1 MNFTVNS
8 NSSTLKKKRK
18 NAIGYEFLQH
28 DSFFRFNFS
37 FDSLMM
43 MSWIA
48 EVFTNLLR
56 RWWLWPPNKFF
67 VKTNDH
73 ATAVFQSGLWCGRK
87 CLFLE
92 NLLIFI
98 NMCPNSILVMKVAL
112 MRENKCRQLVPLKK
126 ASFKAYKNLIKF
138 IFKMEAIQLWHKV
151 LRDITD
157 WLWCWFHSINISFL
171 MKWWEIKCAFFSVVE
186 FTFAICHARSEFK
199 HSDRFSTRKDCI
211 PKIKENMLNSLM
223 FLSNW
228 KQGMHTFLLTKT
240 FVKSLSH

>member
-1 MNFTVNS
+1 MPLAMNFYNMIV
-8 NSSTLKKKRK
+8 
-18 NAIGYEFLQH
+18 
-28 DSFFRFNFS
+28 FFCFNFS

-56 RWWLWPPNKFF
+56 RWWRWPPNKFF

-126 ASFKAYKNLIKF
+126 SKFQSLQKSDKVHFQNGGLPTMAQSFN
-138 IFKMEAIQLWHKV
+138 
-151 LRDITD
+151 RDN
-157 WLWCWFHSINISFL
+157 WLTLMLISFHKHFFFNEVMRNKMCL
-171 MKWWEIKCAFFSVVE
+171 FSVVE
-186 FTFAICHARSEFK
+186 FTFAICHARSEF
-199 HSDRFSTRKDCI
+199 
-211 PKIKENMLNSLM
+211 
-223 FLSNW
+223 
-228 KQGMHTFLLTKT
+228 
-240 FVKSLSH
+240 